1 MNVKSVVGFFIV
13 VSSSLTAPCF
23 ALGEI
28 AVPKFAVRT
37 NSLYPASTQRE
48 VHLIRSLFVETN
60 KAFDEK
66 VVKSFEADAKPPAIV
81 TFHLVSFVFSY
92 PTTNDYVGSASEI
105 GRPNELIWTTEG
117 IARREGAT
125 NKIHWIPLNYVR
137 IVDDQRKVVTAELD
151 MLIGVAPLKNPE
163 EVRYFRRSFRFVHG
177 DVWRED

>member
-1 MNVKSVVGFFIV
+1 MNVKSSVAVFIG
-13 VSSSLTAPCF
+13 VSISLTAPYF
-23 ALGEI
+23 AIGEI
-28 AVPKFAVRT
+28 AVPKFAVKT

-66 VVKSFEADAKPPAIV
+66 VVKSLEAAAKPPAIV
-81 TFHLVSFVFSY
+81 SFHLVSFVFSY
-92 PTTNDYVGSASEI
+92 PTTNDYMGSASEM

-117 IARREGAT
+117 IVRREGPT

-137 IVDDQRKVVTAELD
+137 IVDGQRKEVIAELD
-151 MLIGVAPLKNPE
+151 TLIGVAPLKNPE